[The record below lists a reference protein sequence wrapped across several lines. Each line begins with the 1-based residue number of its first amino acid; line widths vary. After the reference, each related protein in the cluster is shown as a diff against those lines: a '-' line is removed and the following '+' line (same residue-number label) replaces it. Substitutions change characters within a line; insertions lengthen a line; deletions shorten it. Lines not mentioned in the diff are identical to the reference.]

1 MASTENTEYDV
12 DLQKYW
18 FVLKRRWLPAAAV
31 FGSVIGLTALITM
44 FQEPIYQAGG
54 KILLQVD
61 RSASLSSLGENA
73 EGEDLSALSK
83 TSVPIETETEVIQSI
98 PLLQKTVAAL
108 NLQDE
113 GGAPLNPSALLG
125 KLEVKGITPTDV
137 LQITYESP
145 DPNESAAVVNE
156 LMNLYLQSN
165 IVNNRAEAVAAREFI
180 EKQLPRT
187 EAVVRQKEAA
197 LRTFKE
203 RNRVVDL
210 EAESQ
215 SAVQTIGSLDNQ
227 VSQAQAQLA
236 QANARSAELRNKVG
250 MNSQEAIAA
259 NSLSQSAGVQKALEE
274 FQTVQSEL
282 ALLRTRYQEAH
293 PAIADLKSR
302 EASLRGILGER
313 VGQVVGSQQQP
324 KAASGNL
331 QVGETRQKLTEEL
344 INSEVERLAVAN
356 QVSTLSNQRLLY
368 KQRAGVLPRLEQ
380 VQSELIQD
388 LDVARST
395 YADLLRRL
403 QEVRI
408 TENQTIG
415 NARVIENAMV
425 PGAPISPRPA
435 FNLAV
440 GGLAGLLL
448 AAATVII
455 LEARD
460 TSVKSVKEARERF
473 RYPLLGSIPT
483 FSERV
488 NPQRRD
494 LGWIIPE
501 IPVRDLPRS
510 ATSESYR
517 MLQTSLRF
525 LSSDTE
531 LKMIVVTSSV
541 PREGKSTVSA
551 NLAASMA
558 QAGRRVLLVDADM
571 RRSSQHQIWELPNTA
586 GLSNVL
592 VGQVELRTAVRQG
605 MENLDV
611 LTAGVLPPN
620 PCALLDSKRMA
631 SLFETISD
639 QYDAVIIDTPPL
651 VIAAD
656 ALILGKMADG
666 VLMVVRPEVANSAS
680 ITSSKEVIEQS
691 GQNVLGLVVNGVIP
705 GNEPNSYH
713 YAKYHARYYA
723 AEDFSTYE
731 EAKSLAGKNTKHS

>member
-1 MASTENTEYDV
+1 MTSTENTYEI

-31 FGSVIGLTALITM
+31 FGSVIGLTALVTM
-44 FQEPIYQAGG
+44 LQEPIYQAGG
-54 KILLQVD
+54 KILLELD
-61 RSASLSSLGENA
+61 RSASLSNLGANAGAEEN
-73 EGEDLSALSK
+73 LNTLSK
-83 TSVPIETETEVIQSI
+83 ETSPIDTEAEVIQSV
-98 PLLQKTVAAL
+98 PLLQKTVSAL

-113 GGAPLNPSALLG
+113 TGAPLSPYTLLS
-125 KLEVKGITPTDV
+125 KLQVKAILLTDI

-145 DPNESAAVVNE
+145 DPTESAAVVNE

-203 RNRVVDL
+203 KNRVVDL
-210 EAESQ
+210 AAESQ
-215 SAVQTIGSLDNQ
+215 SAVETIGNIDNQ

-236 QANARSAELRNKVG
+236 QANARSTELRNRVG
-250 MNSQEAIAA
+250 TDSQTAVAA
-259 NSLSQSAGVQKALEE
+259 NSLSQSPGVQNALQQYQE
-274 FQTVQSEL
+274 VQSEL
-282 ALLRTRYQEAH
+282 ALLRTRYQEEH

-302 EASLRGILGER
+302 EANLRSLLGER
-313 VGQVVGSQQQP
+313 VQQVVGSQAQP
-324 KAASGNL
+324 PADGNL
-331 QVGETRQKLTEEL
+331 QIGETRQKLTEEL
-344 INSEVERLAVAN
+344 VNSEVERLAIAN
-356 QVSTLSNQRLLY
+356 QVSALSNQRSLY
-368 KQRAGVLPRLEQ
+368 RQRANVLPRLEQ

-408 TENQTIG
+408 TENQTVG
-415 NARVIENAMV
+415 NARVLESAMV
-425 PGAPISPRPA
+425 PGGPISPRPA
-435 FNLAV
+435 LNLAV
-440 GGLAGLLL
+440 GGLVGLLL
-448 AAATVII
+448 AIATAVI

-460 TSVKSVKEARERF
+460 TSVKSVKEARERL
-473 RYPLLGSIPT
+473 RYPLLGSIPRFT
-483 FSERV
+483 ERV
-488 NPQRRD
+488 SPQRRD
-494 LGWIIPE
+494 LGWMIPE

-525 LSSDTE
+525 LSSDRE
-531 LKMIVVTSSV
+531 LKAIVVTSSV

-571 RRSSQHQIWELPNTA
+571 RRSSQHQIWDLPNTA

-592 VGQVELRTAVRQG
+592 VGQVDLRTAVREG

-620 PCALLDSKRMA
+620 PCALLDSKRMTA
-631 SLFETISD
+631 LFETMSD

-651 VIAAD
+651 IIAAD
-656 ALILGKMADG
+656 ALILGKLADG

-680 ITSSKEVIEQS
+680 IASSKEVIEQS
-691 GQNVLGLVVNGVIP
+691 DQNVLGLVVNGVIP
-705 GNEPNSYH
+705 GNEPNRYH
-713 YAKYHARYYA
+713 YAKYHAGYYA
-723 AEDFSTYE
+723 TEDFSTYE
-731 EAKSLAGKNTKHS
+731 EAKSLAGKNADHS